1 MQLTANGAHMVV
13 DFYPVKYAD
22 GSISER
28 LMYKT
33 VTFCDKMQSKSYINK
48 ESFEKEVESRV
59 EGYNYEVTDMH
70 TEPQLFNSA
79 LIQTRWWFMSL
90 IKTYLH
96 NLMKSNNPY
105 VNNLIEMGYDRADC
119 EMVAAAGLEKTFPCV
134 IHGRTFESQDQY
146 DEELA
151 EYLNG
156 L

>member
-1 MQLTANGAHMVV
+1 VSQPRLCCAQNRVLLESQRNEPNSMQLTANGAHMVV

-79 LIQTRWWFMSL
+79 LIQTRW
-90 IKTYLH
+90 
-96 NLMKSNNPY
+96 
-105 VNNLIEMGYDRADC
+105 
-119 EMVAAAGLEKTFPCV
+119 
-134 IHGRTFESQDQY
+134 
-146 DEELA
+146 
-151 EYLNG
+151 
-156 L
+156 